1 MRIQPV
7 ISRCNSVKK
16 VNKNQTQFERNNNN
30 ISAHRG
36 KHQYTGNW
44 SADLAYA
51 SLVDANIA
59 RDLRSMEL
67 IG

>member
-7 ISRCNSVKK
+7 ISRSNNVKK
-16 VNKNQTQFERNNNN
+16 TSKNQTQFERNNNN

-36 KHQYTGNW
+36 NHQYTGNW

-51 SLVDANIA
+51 SLVDVNIA
-59 RDLRSMEL
+59 RDLKSMGL